1 MYVEMDYYTS
11 KFKGE
16 PVESAGFSVLC
27 QRAGEIVEELT
38 LYRLTEEGLPMM
50 PETTQKLVKN
60 AVCAQI
66 EYLDANGGAE
76 MDGKWNVRS
85 NTWQVFLFGNF
96 FRNWIHGTVHI
107 FAEGGKNLVA
117 DWSDL
122 SRRELLMRPIPKRLL
137 IHTATLYQRV
147 NVDKW
152 GKGELNGGQE
162 LSNIRI
168 EPSKQIIRDKNNA
181 EVQLAATLFYD
192 CRNSR
197 PSDVSFE
204 VDQVVDFNG
213 QKHQIKTVET
223 LYDNLKLHHYEIGMV
238 RYGKD

>member
-1 MYVEMDYYTS
+1 
-11 KFKGE
+11 
-16 PVESAGFSVLC
+16 
-27 QRAGEIVEELT
+27 
-38 LYRLTEEGLPMM
+38 
-50 PETTQKLVKN
+50 
-60 AVCAQI
+60 
-66 EYLDANGGAE
+66 
-76 MDGKWNVRS
+76 
-85 NTWQVFLFGNF
+85 
-96 FRNWIHGTVHI
+96 
-107 FAEGGKNLVA
+107 
-117 DWSDL
+117 
-122 SRRELLMRPIPKRLL
+122 MRPIPKRLL

-168 EPSKQIIRDKNNA
+168 DPSKQIIRDKNNA

-197 PSDVSFE
+197 PSDASFE

-213 QKHQIKTVET
+213 QKHQIKTVEP
-223 LYDNLKLHHYEIGMV
+223 LYDNSKLHHYEIGMV